1 MVSLITVSKAQK
13 MLAEHT
19 RARRLGMGLTQQGLA
34 IRAGVSLPTLRKFE
48 QKHTISLE
56 SFLKLLMVLDS
67 LEQVVQATAPTQ
79 TKFSS
84 IDDVLEDNEKKTP
97 RKGWRT

>member
-13 MLAEHT
+13 ILAENN

-67 LEQVVQATAPTQ
+67 LEQVVQATAPAQ

-84 IDDVLEDNEKKTP
+84 IDDVLEGNEKKTP

>member
-13 MLAEHT
+13 ILAENT

-48 QKHTISLE
+48 QKHIISLE
-56 SFLKLLMVLDS
+56 SFLKLLLVLDS

-84 IDDVLEDNEKKTP
+84 IDDVLEDNRKKIP